1 MPLKL
6 IPRAERMTVGISA
19 VELTV
24 TGQVG
29 LNLQATKKQTGAFV
43 DSFYKG
49 HDADGGEIIL
59 PAESTFGAHLIG
71 AIISSVNGEDVTGF
85 QAITVCQIISKA
97 ERPLILKFLVGHRS
111 MEDPLEIEN
120 FAALPWL
127 LEHLDELSA
136 SSSGGDDIDR
146 ESISLVKKRVLNYAD
161 CVRVLQNLELL
172 KKHDSGNLVKFEE
185 TMASRT
191 LTDDTDLT
199 NRDVE
204 KSITRILEMQ
214 KDVIS
219 QELMPSFV
227 KSIAM
232 KRMGGYLFNF
242 PSYPKLAFSDILRNK
257 TLLFH
262 FFTFLSRSNR
272 R

>member
-1 MPLKL
+1 MD
-6 IPRAERMTVGISA
+6 EST
-19 VELTV
+19 VELIV

-49 HDADGGEIIL
+49 HDADGQEIIL
-59 PAESTFGAHLIG
+59 PAESKFGAQLIG

-85 QAITVCQIISKA
+85 QAVTVCQIISKA
-97 ERPLILKFLVGHRS
+97 ERPLTLKFLVDHQHI
-111 MEDPLEIEN
+111 EYPLEIEN

-127 LEHLDELSA
+127 LEHLDELST
-136 SSSGGDDIDR
+136 SSSENKDIGI
-146 ESISLVKKRVLNYAD
+146 ESISLLKKSVLSYAD
-161 CVRVLQNLELL
+161 CVRVIQNLEVL

-185 TMASRT
+185 TMTSRFCKEKT
-191 LTDDTDLT
+191 FET
-199 NRDVE
+199 NLVE
-204 KSITRILEMQ
+204 EISIKNILILQ
-214 KDVIS
+214 KDVLCK
-219 QELMPSFV
+219 EVMPSFV

-232 KRMGGYLFNF
+232 KRMSGYLFNF
-242 PSYPKLAFSDILRNK
+242 PSYPKLAFSDILRSK

-262 FFTFLSRSNR
+262 FFAFLSRSNR